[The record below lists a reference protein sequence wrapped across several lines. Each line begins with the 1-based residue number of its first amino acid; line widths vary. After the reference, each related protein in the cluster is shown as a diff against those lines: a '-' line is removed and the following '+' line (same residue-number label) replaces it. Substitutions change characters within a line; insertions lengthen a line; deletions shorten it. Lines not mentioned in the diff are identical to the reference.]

1 MHEITRMIEQFKHLV
16 GHDIN
21 ISDESLN
28 RIAACFVPE
37 KVKRNTLLLTQSDVC
52 KKFYYLHTGCIRT
65 FYITKEGQEKTRKIL
80 FENSV
85 FTALLSFIT
94 QQPHLE
100 FMDVLEDSQLLS
112 MSHKDFFDLIDE
124 IPEWELFYRKLLE
137 HTFVFQNKKIEDL
150 VTLSAK
156 ERYDKL
162 MRENPHYI
170 QRLSNR
176 VISTYLNISQETLSR
191 LKSK

>member
-1 MHEITRMIEQFKHLV
+1 MIEQFKALIKNDV
-16 GHDIN
+16 GG
-21 ISDESLN
+21 SEETLN
-28 RIAACFVPE
+28 KIAACMKPE
-37 KVKRNTLLLTQSDVC
+37 KVKRNTILLAQGEVC
-52 KKFYYLHTGCIRT
+52 RKFYYLHTGCIRT
-65 FYITKEGQEKTRKIL
+65 FYITQQGQEKTRKIL
-80 FENSV
+80 FEDSP
-85 FTALLSFIT
+85 FTALMSFIT

-100 FMDVLEDSQLLS
+100 FMDALEDSEMLS
-112 MSHKDFFDLIDE
+112 MSHTDFFRLLEE

-137 HTFVFQNKKIEDL
+137 KTFVFQNKKIEEL

-162 MRENPHYI
+162 LKENPQYI

-176 VISTYLNISQETLSR
+176 VISTYLDISQETLSR